1 MTYLW
6 LRIGISWIHKVLWT
20 IFFPNWLTDKLP
32 EFRLNCFVPFITK
45 KLFLRIVFSIFFI
58 GFGIILRSSVNF
70 KWNTFNQEFLKCQTG
85 VAYFLH
91 PTEKKIKITV
101 RRERVCLIFFFVFFL
116 FVIFRHLKKKSS
128 EIKVLHSLQFQTE
141 IYWNFD

>member
-20 IFFPNWLTDKLP
+20 IFFSNWLTDKLP

-91 PTEKKIKITV
+91 LNKKIKITV
-101 RRERVCLIFFFVFFL
+101 RRERVCLIFFFVL
-116 FVIFRHLKKKSS
+116 FIRNILASEKKSS